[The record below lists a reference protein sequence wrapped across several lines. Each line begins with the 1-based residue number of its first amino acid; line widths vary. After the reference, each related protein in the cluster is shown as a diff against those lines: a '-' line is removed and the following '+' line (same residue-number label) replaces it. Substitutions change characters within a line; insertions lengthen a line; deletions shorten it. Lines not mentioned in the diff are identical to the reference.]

1 MSERFWHVLFN
12 ISLPS
17 HNRIIKYCGDSRESR
32 LCALYYRGLARKSV
46 SYFYVS
52 VCDRGLLMAV
62 KGRVSIIQVRSIF
75 VLFLRG
81 FKLKRRHRSL
91 IRRIYWEPDFSW
103 SFSYLR
109 PCAGRMWLLLPPLT
123 PPLRLQHTAYRDVLY
138 TAWTPLCL
146 LIIEPLSY

>member
-17 HNRIIKYCGDSRESR
+17 HNRIIKYCGDWRETQ
-32 LCALYYRGLARKSV
+32 LCALYYRRLARKSV

-62 KGRVSIIQVRSIF
+62 KGHGSIIQVRSIF
-75 VLFLRG
+75 ILFLWG
-81 FKLKRRHRSL
+81 FKLERRHRSL

-103 SFSYLR
+103 SFSHLR
-109 PCAGRMWLLLPPLT
+109 PCAGRMWLPLPPSPST
-123 PPLRLQHTAYRDVLY
+123 PGYSTLRTEMNCTQPGRRCGFWL
-138 TAWTPLCL
+138 
-146 LIIEPLSY
+146 